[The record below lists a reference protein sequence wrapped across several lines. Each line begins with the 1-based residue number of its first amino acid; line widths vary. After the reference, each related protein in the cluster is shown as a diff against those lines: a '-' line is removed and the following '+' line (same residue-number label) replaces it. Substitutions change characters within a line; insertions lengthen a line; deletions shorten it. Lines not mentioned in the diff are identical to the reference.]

1 MELSKDITY
10 GSTTPLLSY
19 KTVWWV
25 VLIVALLQA
34 CYAVGFIART
44 SFVVEGQRYYCLF
57 DDAMI
62 SMRYAANWAEG
73 HGFVWNVGERVEGYT
88 NFLWTAIIGICH
100 LLPLSPSHMCLLV
113 QLLGIP
119 VLWFCL
125 VGTVFLAKAC
135 RLSQFSASCAIVFAG
150 SFYNLM
156 FFTLFGMET
165 GLITALVTFALAA
178 AVKSIRQ
185 KHGSLMPMLWFA
197 PAALVRLDVLPV
209 TLFVFATVFI
219 WVKKGRFRLVMGLL
233 IVTAVVA
240 THFLWRHHFYG
251 EWLPNTFYL
260 KATGWP
266 LYDRLGAGIRQ
277 TLWSIIT
284 FGFPVIFAAILLI
297 SPKRW
302 HFLLLGCFALGVAY
316 QVYVGGDAWP
326 LNRFLLPASLGL
338 FVLAAEGL
346 YKSALFINRTTGLSE
361 KFVSTALAFLVVIAV
376 NWIHWDHYLF
386 VARPQTTGDNRLNIR
401 YALGLEKAAEPD
413 MSVAVLWGGA
423 FPYFSKR
430 RCYDLLGK
438 CDRHIS
444 RTPAHPNIQRAGH
457 NKYDLKYSLNTH
469 KPDIVIYAV
478 DLTNPAFYNNYRPFI
493 VEIDGTELSFCVRKS
508 CYKEI
513 REAKTVSWDQT
524 IKLLK
529 QTDTDV
535 LKQDF

>member
-1 MELSKDITY
+1 MELPEDMTL
-10 GSTTPLLSY
+10 GSTTPLSSY

-25 VLIVALLQA
+25 LLIVAVLQA

-44 SFVVEGQRYYCLF
+44 SFVVEGRRYYCLF

-62 SMRYAANWAEG
+62 SMRYAANWAQG

-113 QLLGIP
+113 QVLGIP
-119 VLWFCL
+119 VLWSCL
-125 VGTVFLAKAC
+125 VGTVLLAKSC
-135 RLSQFSASCAIVFAG
+135 RLSQFSASCAVVFVG

-165 GLITALVTFALAA
+165 GLLTALVTFALAA

-185 KHGSLMPMLWFA
+185 EKASLMSVLWFA

-209 TLFVFATVFI
+209 TLFAFLTVFI

-233 IVTAVVA
+233 IVTAVVT

-251 EWLPNTFYL
+251 EWLPNTYYL

-266 LYDRLGAGIRQ
+266 LYERLGAGIRQ
-277 TLWSIIT
+277 TFWSILT

-297 SPKRW
+297 NPKRW

-326 LNRFLLPASLGL
+326 LNRFLLPVSLGL
-338 FVLAAEGL
+338 FVLAADGL
-346 YKSALFINRTTGLSE
+346 HKSALFINRNTGLSE
-361 KFVSTALAFLVVIAV
+361 KFVAMALAVLVVVAV

-401 YALGLEKAAEPD
+401 YTLGLEKAAEPD
-413 MSVAVLWGGA
+413 MSVAVLWGGT

-430 RCYDLLGK
+430 ICCDLLGK
-438 CDRHIS
+438 CDRHIA
-444 RTPAHPNIQRAGH
+444 RIPAHPNVQRAGH
-457 NKYDLKYSLNTH
+457 NKYDLTYSLNTH
-469 KPDIVIYAV
+469 KPDIIIHVVEAM
-478 DLTNPAFYNNYRPFI
+478 NPAFYNNYWPFI
-493 VEIDGTELSFCVRKS
+493 VEIDGTEVSFCVRKNL
-508 CYKEI
+508 YNKI
-513 REAKTVSWDQT
+513 REAKTIRWDQI
-524 IKLLK
+524 IKRL
-529 QTDTDV
+529 QQMETDI
-535 LKQDF
+535 KQDF

>member
-10 GSTTPLLSY
+10 GSKTPLLSY

-44 SFVVEGQRYYCLF
+44 SFVVEGRRYYCLF

-62 SMRYAANWAEG
+62 SMRYAANWAQG
-73 HGFVWNVGERVEGYT
+73 HGFVWNVGERVEGCT

-113 QLLGIP
+113 QVLGIP
-119 VLWFCL
+119 VLWSCL
-125 VGTVFLAKAC
+125 VGTVLLAKSC
-135 RLSQFSASCAIVFAG
+135 RLSQFSASCAVVFAG

-165 GLITALVTFALAA
+165 GLLTALVTFALAA

-185 KHGSLMPMLWFA
+185 KNASLMPMLWFA

-233 IVTAVVA
+233 IVTAVVM

-251 EWLPNTFYL
+251 EWLPNTYYL

-266 LYDRLGAGIRQ
+266 LYERLGAGIRQ
-277 TLWSIIT
+277 TLWSTLT

-297 SPKRW
+297 NPKRW
-302 HFLLLGCFALGVAY
+302 HFLLLGCFAFGVAY
-316 QVYVGGDAWP
+316 QVYIGGDAWP

-346 YKSALFINRTTGLSE
+346 YKSALFIKRTTGLSE
-361 KFVSTALAFLVVIAV
+361 KFVSTALAALVVIAV

-386 VARPQTTGDNRLNIR
+386 IARPQTTGENRLNIR

-413 MSVAVLWGGA
+413 MSVAVLWGGT

-430 RCYDLLGK
+430 ICCDLLGK
-438 CDRHIS
+438 CDYHIA
-444 RTPAHPNIQRAGH
+444 RIPAHPNIQRAGH
-457 NKYDLKYSLNTH
+457 NKYDLTYSLNTH
-469 KPDIVIYAV
+469 KPDIVIHVV
-478 DLTNPAFYNNYRPFI
+478 DAMNPAFYNNYWPFI
-493 VEIDGTELSFCVRKS
+493 VEIDGTEVSFCVRKNL
-508 CYKEI
+508 YNKI
-513 REAKTVSWDQT
+513 RKAKTISWDQI
-524 IKLLK
+524 IKRL
-529 QTDTDV
+529 QQMETDMR
-535 LKQDF
+535 QDF